1 MEPATTAR
9 FALAARL
16 LSEAAR
22 SHGLR
27 ASGFRSPPRLVG
39 ADRTLRARP
48 GGTTI
53 AVRVRGR
60 PWLPVLSDMVEGVVA
75 ANRLAGPAA
84 ARAREALWTAVVAEV
99 RGGSATAA
107 EDAGGAGPNTDA
119 GPNGEV
125 RPRPARLLPPDE
137 RRVA

>member
-1 MEPATTAR
+1 
-9 FALAARL
+9 
-16 LSEAAR
+16 
-22 SHGLR
+22 
-27 ASGFRSPPRLVG
+27 
-39 ADRTLRARP
+39 
-48 GGTTI
+48 
-53 AVRVRGR
+53 
-60 PWLPVLSDMVEGVVA
+60 MVEGVVA